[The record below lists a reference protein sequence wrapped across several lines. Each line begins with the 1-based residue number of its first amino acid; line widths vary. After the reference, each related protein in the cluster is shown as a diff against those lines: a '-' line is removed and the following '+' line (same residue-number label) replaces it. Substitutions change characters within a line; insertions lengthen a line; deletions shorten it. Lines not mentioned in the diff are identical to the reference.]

1 MEYNVMLVES
11 NRLMLEQLANI
22 IRNTEG
28 FHLVARYQ
36 EPMDALG
43 QGAVFKPNLILL
55 DVAQQHG
62 MNLLKDFLKAFP
74 GISVICLG
82 DQWQSEVASRMVQEG
97 ARGYLVKP
105 FTSEELSE
113 AVETFSKSGMEVSS
127 QVLAFFSPKGKS
139 GKTTLIANLAMS
151 LAQKTNAQVGIID
164 ADLQF
169 GDMAV
174 FFNLTPQSTI
184 VEAVRDVDFLSPI
197 SLNNYFISV
206 TDKVRVLCGTKNP
219 SLNDKVE
226 IQPFEKVLNMSKS
239 LFRYILLDIPAGFNP
254 TSISACE
261 ASDYTYLVAMINE
274 AYEVKH
280 VRRSL
285 EIFQDWEDYK
295 ERVKIIFTRVTP
307 CDIESQKHLEE
318 LMGYPVEAIIPNEY
332 MVVSNAADNGRMAL
346 DIEPDSQLTR
356 SINRLA
362 DKIIGRKKIRWDKP

>member
-1 MEYNVMLVES
+1 MEYNVMLVEG
-11 NRLMLEQLANI
+11 NRLVLEQLANV

-28 FHLVARYQ
+28 FQLAARYQ
-36 EPMDALG
+36 DPMDALG

-55 DVAQQHG
+55 DVEQGNG
-62 MNLLKDFLKAFP
+62 MDLLKDFLQAFP
-74 GISVICLG
+74 NVPVICLG
-82 DQWQSEVASRMVQEG
+82 DHWQSEAASRMVQEG

-113 AVETFSKSGMEVSS
+113 AVDTFGKSGMEVAS
-127 QVLAFFSPKGKS
+127 QMIAFFSPKGKS

-151 LAQKTNAQVGIID
+151 LAQKSGAPVGIID

-169 GDMAV
+169 GDMSV
-174 FFNLTPQSTI
+174 FFNLEPQSTI

-197 SLNNYFISV
+197 SLNNYFLPV
-206 TDKVRVLCGTKNP
+206 TDKVKVLCGTKNP

-226 IQPFEKVLNMSKS
+226 ISPLEKMVNMSKS
-239 LFRYILLDIPAGFNP
+239 LFRYVLVDIPPGFNP
-254 TSISACE
+254 TSIAICE
-261 ASDYTYLVAMINE
+261 ASDITYLVAMVNGGYE
-274 AYEVKH
+274 AQH

-285 EIFQDWEDYK
+285 EIFEDWEDYS
-295 ERVKIIFTRVTP
+295 ERVKTIFTRVTP
-307 CDIESQKHLEE
+307 CDISSQQQLET
-318 LMGYPVEAIIPNEY
+318 MTGYPVEAIVPNEY

-362 DKIIGRKKIRWDKP
+362 DKIIGRKRIRWDKP